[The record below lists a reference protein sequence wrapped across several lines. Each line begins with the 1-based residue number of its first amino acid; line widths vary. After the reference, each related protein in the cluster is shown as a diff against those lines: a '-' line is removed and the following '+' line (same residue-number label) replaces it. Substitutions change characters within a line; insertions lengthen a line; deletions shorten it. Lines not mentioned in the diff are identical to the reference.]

1 MLRGEVTVNL
11 GTATTSP
18 NKKAESPLDGAH
30 AAICG
35 NSAVFTSGY
44 VLQRLRSF
52 ERPVAFRPSL
62 TRGLAL
68 IYVSW
73 KKIGTGGVFYAQM
86 MAVNEK
92 ANGRNVGAFGFY

>member
-11 GTATTSP
+11 GTA
-18 NKKAESPLDGAH
+18 
-30 AAICG
+30 
-35 NSAVFTSGY
+35 
-44 VLQRLRSF
+44 RLRQIKKPNHHLMALTRPPAATRLSF
-52 ERPVAFRPSL
+52 ILQLLGCYERPAAFRPSL